1 MQADK
6 GVRCPFCRQIVESYS
21 STLPPAKSVK
31 PQDDYLREERQSF
44 QLLIGAGNA
53 KGFPKEIVRYGRSG
67 VVSIGGLNEYVPPP
81 SVTGADGSGL
91 RLNTR
96 PDDLKEGYIVPPLK
110 PYDDFVAM
118 AYDRTGSR
126 HLAYHLRPGNPRRSR
141 VGKQALES
149 LAPYAAK
156 LSTHLSG
163 NYVLQKLFDY
173 ASNARNEVVH
183 GECGFTSIVR
193 FLTRDK
199 GLVTSSKD
207 QRGTF
212 TIQKMLV
219 CLYGPQ
225 EMKLVMESI
234 KGSILSMVMDQYA
247 VYVIERIAEICI
259 CSLRP
264 PMGMK
269 ARIPPSLAF
278 TSLAQ
283 ICAELGKDQGT
294 SVYVGQH
301 GLASLLL
308 IESIRWSLPSR
319 HAIAAALNMASG
331 GNKLLKTRAGVRS
344 MQGLL
349 SLDLVEVA
357 ETMLGSMSG
366 CFSDMACDTSPLQ
379 SGRLL
384 RACLATPSLSSASR
398 ATIVD
403 ELLQAAAHV
412 SYFAKSEQALEIL
425 CFGLSILPDDMLNVR
440 VDRVSHLLSSQAFH
454 HLLTTLEYMRKTY
467 YTESTEPLVHSERAI
482 QAPEVTTG
490 IAVSLE
496 SEAFPKLSK
505 PKPEIPSDQLAQQN
519 FRMRSQN
526 QVQVKQ
532 MMIVM
537 AAVWSASLSLPLCF
551 FWSVLMCVHVPSAL
565 HPWLFAPFARIHVD
579 PTMYYPYR
587 QDASVKE
594 QSMLNTSTPAV
605 LDSGNSSRQFASSF
619 AAPQTQAANP
629 GAFHHGGNLQSLHN
643 VQATG
648 YSIQSMQ
655 NALTRGTGMGGVP
668 SVQAQPPSAGN
679 MAAGRFG
686 TSALPTNLQQQQQ
699 QIPGLHAHTGAVT
712 NRGSGGEGKRD
723 GSKGEGEQGEES
735 RQGGQDQEQLGGRGE
750 QREGDGAAFDMSEFP
765 TLNTRP
771 PGSGAMASGAGSAA
785 AAVLRKGAP
794 LNALLHQGG
803 PEFSIQNEDFPALP
817 GLKAGAD
824 NGGDKDNLTTLA
836 LGTDLTTLGL
846 NLNSRE
852 NLYRTFASPW
862 ADGPTRAEPEFSLPA
877 CYIQPTPRLQPGY
890 FSKFQQD
897 TLFYI
902 FYSMPHDEAQLFSAD
917 ELCNRGW
924 FYHKEHQVWFTRVP
938 NSEPVV
944 KTPTYERGSYYFFDP
959 TVWETGRKDNF
970 VLQYEMLEAR
980 PQLPIPPQR

>member
-1 MQADK
+1 MSFLNRLLASQEAQVKGGTAHDSLVDGLRSSLKLDEEKSEGSDGEFCAICCEDTSADLYFVPCRHKSCADCVQKLRQSAVYKADK

-21 STLPPAKSVK
+21 NTLPPVK
-31 PQDDYLREERQSF
+31 CIKPHDNYLREERQSF
-44 QLLIGAGNA
+44 QLLIGAGSA
-53 KGFPKEIVRYGRSG
+53 KGLAKEIVRYGRSG
-67 VVSIGGLNEYVPPP
+67 VVSIGGLNEYAPPP

-149 LAPYAAK
+149 LAPHAAK

-219 CLYGPQ
+219 CLYGAQ
-225 EMKLVMESI
+225 EMKMVMESI

-247 VYVIERIAEICI
+247 VYVIERIAEICV

-283 ICAELGKDQGT
+283 ICAELGKDQET

-319 HAIAAALNMASG
+319 HAITAALNMASG

-384 RACLATPSLSSASR
+384 RACLATPS
-398 ATIVD
+398 
-403 ELLQAAAHV
+403 
-412 SYFAKSEQALEIL
+412 
-425 CFGLSILPDDMLNVR
+425 C
-440 VDRVSHLLSSQAFH
+440 
-454 HLLTTLEYMRKTY
+454 
-467 YTESTEPLVHSERAI
+467 
-482 QAPEVTTG
+482 
-490 IAVSLE
+490 
-496 SEAFPKLSK
+496 
-505 PKPEIPSDQLAQQN
+505 
-519 FRMRSQN
+519 
-526 QVQVKQ
+526 
-532 MMIVM
+532 
-537 AAVWSASLSLPLCF
+537 
-551 FWSVLMCVHVPSAL
+551 
-565 HPWLFAPFARIHVD
+565 
-579 PTMYYPYR
+579 
-587 QDASVKE
+587 
-594 QSMLNTSTPAV
+594 
-605 LDSGNSSRQFASSF
+605 
-619 AAPQTQAANP
+619 
-629 GAFHHGGNLQSLHN
+629 
-643 VQATG
+643 
-648 YSIQSMQ
+648 
-655 NALTRGTGMGGVP
+655 
-668 SVQAQPPSAGN
+668 
-679 MAAGRFG
+679 
-686 TSALPTNLQQQQQ
+686 
-699 QIPGLHAHTGAVT
+699 
-712 NRGSGGEGKRD
+712 
-723 GSKGEGEQGEES
+723 
-735 RQGGQDQEQLGGRGE
+735 
-750 QREGDGAAFDMSEFP
+750 
-765 TLNTRP
+765 
-771 PGSGAMASGAGSAA
+771 
-785 AAVLRKGAP
+785 
-794 LNALLHQGG
+794 
-803 PEFSIQNEDFPALP
+803 
-817 GLKAGAD
+817 
-824 NGGDKDNLTTLA
+824 
-836 LGTDLTTLGL
+836 
-846 NLNSRE
+846 
-852 NLYRTFASPW
+852 
-862 ADGPTRAEPEFSLPA
+862 
-877 CYIQPTPRLQPGY
+877 
-890 FSKFQQD
+890 KF
-897 TLFYI
+897 
-902 FYSMPHDEAQLFSAD
+902 
-917 ELCNRGW
+917 C
-924 FYHKEHQVWFTRVP
+924 
-938 NSEPVV
+938 
-944 KTPTYERGSYYFFDP
+944 
-959 TVWETGRKDNF
+959 
-970 VLQYEMLEAR
+970 
-980 PQLPIPPQR
+980 